1 MWERA
6 VSVEYAGRAGVGCVV
21 APGVILTARSVVEQ
35 SDGSGH
41 EPRLVRV
48 LNGGSEWPQAPAEV
62 AWRRGDTALLRCRPR
77 DLGQEFGPVRWGEL
91 TCTKPDVAPECSAVG
106 VPQAAIRGNGTGVG
120 ERGDAYRELHGA
132 PVRIDVVDST
142 SRTYGLQLD
151 RQPPQYAQE
160 LQSPAWQG
168 MSGAAV
174 FCSDLLMGMVTHV
187 PAGGGHGWLEA
198 VPARQL
204 LEDRGFCDIVGEAS
218 GARPRLEA
226 ADLDGLFDGLPQPV
240 AAASYLLSP
249 RAEVVDFVGLDAEM
263 SALSDWCGGP
273 QAVDVAVVQGNS
285 GVGKTRLGVELVRRL
300 SERRPESEYAPDG
313 PDVPWTAGFLSETPA
328 QQPPAYG
335 TFRYLTRPALI
346 VVDQADSRL
355 EQVEAL
361 LTALSGHRAP
371 GLRIRVLLL
380 ANSTGGWW
388 DRLRARHEALITGT
402 DILVDPA
409 ALYRHHTPAQVQELA
424 ELSYN
429 RRIVALHRAGVRD
442 DWDAYQAAD
451 ERAAAAA
458 TAAAAPASAP
468 VSAPGSG
475 SLVPAMVVEG
485 HRKVLSVHME
495 ALTSVLLDSPGELT
509 DGLPASA
516 TLVDYEMAYVRGGTG
531 KEGLEHNDPAFL
543 RALVALQ
550 GMAGAQDT
558 EEAGSVIETAWR
570 FHHRAC
576 PSPLDPGTLVKLRR
590 AMGDLYPALD
600 GGPYGNVGPDALT
613 GALIDRLEEESGGA
627 FLGQVLPSP
636 GLSPRQRRHSLAVIA
651 RSIATRPRLAES
663 VGLAVASHPLVLA
676 VPATKI
682 AEQLSG
688 PEREIWLKSIGS
700 AAARRKHQQR
710 PDAAAARDAGGA
722 AAPGAASSGEHRG
735 RRTLVPT
742 GSGAGGSAGN
752 ADGAHAVPGV
762 SGGAAASV
770 PSWAAEAARGSQT
783 GQIPEA
789 GQAPRAARTSR
800 GRHAPRAS
808 EPSITDRA
816 NNASSLQLFT
826 MITVPVVLLLAS
838 LWVFMYRG

>member
-1 MWERA
+1 M
-6 VSVEYAGRAGVGCVV
+6 EYAGRAGVGCVV

-35 SDGSGH
+35 FDGSSH

-48 LNGGSEWPQAPAEV
+48 LGGGSEWPQAPAEV

-91 TCTKPDVAPECSAVG
+91 TCTKPEVAPECSAVG
-106 VPQAAIRGNGTGVG
+106 VPQAAIRGSGTGVDENG
-120 ERGDAYRELHGA
+120 GAYRELHGA

-151 RQPPQYAQE
+151 RRPPPFVRE
-160 LQSPAWQG
+160 LESPAWQG

-187 PAGGGHGWLEA
+187 PAGGDHGWLEA

-240 AAASYLLSP
+240 AAASYLLCP
-249 RAEVVDFVGLDAEM
+249 RSEVVDFVGLDAEM

-273 QAVDVAVVQGNS
+273 RAVDVAVVQGNS

-335 TFRYLTRPALI
+335 MFRYLTRPALI

-355 EQVEAL
+355 EQVEAV

-380 ANSTGGWW
+380 ADSTGGWW
-388 DRLRARHEALITGT
+388 DRLRARHEAVISGT
-402 DILVDPA
+402 DILLDPA

-429 RRIVALHRAGVRD
+429 RRIVAMHRAGVRD

-451 ERAAAAA
+451 DRAAAAA
-458 TAAAAPASAP
+458 TARSAP
-468 VSAPGSG
+468 VSDPASG
-475 SLVPAMVVEG
+475 SLVPATVIEG

-495 ALTSVLLDSPGELT
+495 ALASVLLGSPGELT

-516 TLVDYEMAYVRGGTG
+516 TLVDHEMAYVRGGPGT
-531 KEGLEHNDPAFL
+531 EGLGRIDPALL

-558 EEAGSVIETAWR
+558 EEAGSVVETAWR
-570 FHHRAC
+570 FHHRAR

-590 AMGDLYPALD
+590 ALGDLYPALD
-600 GGPYGNVGPDALT
+600 GGPCGDVGPDALT
-613 GALIDRLEEESGGA
+613 GELIDRLEEESDGA
-627 FLGQVLPSP
+627 FLAQVLPSP
-636 GLSPRQRRHSLAVIA
+636 GLSPRQRRRSLAVIA
-651 RSIATRPRLAES
+651 RSIASRPRLAECA
-663 VGLAVASHPLVLA
+663 GLAVASHPLVLA

-700 AAARRKHQQR
+700 AAARRKHQQP
-710 PDAAAARDAGGA
+710 PDAATAPDAGDA
-722 AAPGAASSGEHRG
+722 AAPGGASSGEHRG
-735 RRTLVPT
+735 RRTLVPG
-742 GSGAGGSAGN
+742 GSGTGGSAGYTG
-752 ADGAHAVPGV
+752 GAHAVPDV
-762 SGGAAASV
+762 SGAAAASASV
-770 PSWAAEAARGSQT
+770 PSWAAGAARSAQ
-783 GQIPEA
+783 A
-789 GQAPRAARTSR
+789 GQAPRTAR
-800 GRHAPRAS
+800 GRHAPRAP

-826 MITVPVVLLLAS
+826 MITVPVVLLLAA
-838 LWVFMYRG
+838 LWVFMNRG